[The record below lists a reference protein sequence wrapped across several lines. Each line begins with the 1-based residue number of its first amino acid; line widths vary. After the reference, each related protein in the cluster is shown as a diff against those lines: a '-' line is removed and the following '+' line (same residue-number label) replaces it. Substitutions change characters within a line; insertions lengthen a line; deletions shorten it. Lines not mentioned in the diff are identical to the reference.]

1 MLNAPGN
8 ARTIFY
14 LVIHNCTRA
23 SVCMCVFILIA
34 LPFYCLQGAVGKMSS
49 YGPRV
54 STRTVA
60 YERCSIDI
68 RPWRLQHSTR
78 TCIIR
83 TSCKYLLASLL
94 LCVSVSNTMTTAA
107 ALMSNFNGYDQ
118 GYNDWF
124 IAISMQS
131 GSHRPSADVC

>member
-1 MLNAPGN
+1 
-8 ARTIFY
+8 
-14 LVIHNCTRA
+14 
-23 SVCMCVFILIA
+23 MCVFILIA

-68 RPWRLQHSTR
+68 RPWRLQHSAC
-78 TCIIR
+78 TCIISA
-83 TSCKYLLASLL
+83 SCKYLITSLL
-94 LCVSVSNTMTTAA
+94 LCVTVLDTMTIAA

-118 GYNDWF
+118 GFD
-124 IAISMQS
+124 QS
-131 GSHRPSADVC
+131 RLHQYPFLNAALLFDFLR